1 MPARRDQLTPPAGRA
16 LADIGRALAY
26 TGGALFATT
35 AAVATIIAVWPGLPG
50 HARDA
55 LQLQPDAPVAT
66 DADTVLL
73 HNARPVVGILIAAC
87 VASRL
92 GRARVVLD
100 VALTAIAAVNA
111 TLIGAAL
118 GAYGT
123 RIVGRLA
130 HLPLEY
136 AALTI
141 AGATYLAHRH
151 TPPRAT
157 TIVAAATSAFASLAA
172 GALLEASPP

>member
-35 AAVATIIAVWPGLPG
+35 AA
-50 HARDA
+50 
-55 LQLQPDAPVAT
+55 VAT